1 MINHVSQSNALT
13 IPYSLR
19 GPGGAEMFNYAA
31 ELSRAGESVLVA
43 CDEDKIDELDE
54 QFSLMLGGTEHSIY
68 KPGQAPAGFVRERLL
83 DYLTNDRAP
92 IKLIVHAALYCIFR
106 SWPYRNRSNLII
118 DDKICLLRTFS
129 EVFPGQHD
137 LLAQHVKII
146 PEEASSYSL
155 VVIDDPSEFDRKVEN
170 IRNDTALKAYAEML
184 SIVGNDCHWTRVL
197 NEQYCE
203 ALTGK
208 RKSVTFYSVRLP
220 SVVAGFSSASIFAD
234 DFVGSLMEG
243 IWRQQGAQFTT
254 RISSAA

>member
-1 MINHVSQSNALT
+1 MINNVSQSNALT

-19 GPGGAEMFNYAA
+19 GPGGAEMLNYAA
-31 ELSRAGESVLVA
+31 DMSRAGKSVLVA
-43 CDEDKIDELDE
+43 CDEDRIDELGE

-92 IKLIVHAALYCIFR
+92 IKLIVHAALYCI
-106 SWPYRNRSNLII
+106 SCLWPYRNRSNLII
-118 DDKICLLRTFS
+118 DDKICLLRPFS

-208 RKSVTFYSVRLP
+208 KKSVTFYSVRLP
-220 SVVAGFSSASIFAD
+220 SVVRWF
-234 DFVGSLMEG
+234 
-243 IWRQQGAQFTT
+243 
-254 RISSAA
+254 